1 MKVKDTEFFR
11 ERTPS
16 KAFVNSQALLFIYK
30 KNQQD
35 TFKSTLTLNLLETFM
50 FFITVIIH
58 YKQWMHCK
66 VSVSQEIKFPVVKA
80 KNVCYRIYN

>member
-11 ERTPS
+11 ERNPS
-16 KAFVNSQALLFIYK
+16 KAFVNSQVLLFIYK

-58 YKQWMHCK
+58 YKQ
-66 VSVSQEIKFPVVKA
+66 
-80 KNVCYRIYN
+80 